1 MLYDIDFAD
10 ETFHGNIEKSAQQ
23 RWPACELRR
32 IRRPGRGGHYVFSIG
47 AFKDGKLIAY
57 AKVNR
62 RGAVY
67 WYQPWPTETWEVE
80 IE

>member
-1 MLYDIDFAD
+1 MG
-10 ETFHGNIEKSAQQ
+10 EEAQNWASKLS
-23 RWPACELRR
+23 R
-32 IRRPGRGGHYVFSIG
+32 HYVFSIG

-67 WYQPWPTETWEVE
+67 WFKPWPGEKWEVE
-80 IE
+80 